1 MCLLVTCCC
10 LSLAVGVAACLSLA
24 VACHLL
30 LLVTCCSVWL
40 LACVVSCKCFTQSQL
55 TTNCFANASF
65 QQPPNL
71 ALWQKIACGS
81 AKFRDHVHPR
91 SAQTHTTLNKPACCA
106 LHNWAGVVVRC
117 VACSCILFIFQT
129 TNTTSITQTTAST
142 THLTTLLLSLS
153 SAPILPANTE
163 WLSNPWRTCSVQSN

>member
-1 MCLLVTCCC
+1 MGQKERLINR
-10 LSLAVGVAACLSLA
+10 
-24 VACHLL
+24 H
-30 LLVTCCSVWL
+30 
-40 LACVVSCKCFTQSQL
+40 
-55 TTNCFANASF
+55 
-65 QQPPNL
+65 L
-71 ALWQKIACGS
+71 ALPSCLGHWLCVIACS
-81 AKFRDHVHPR
+81 AHFLLCHAFVHLASVPMFPNVLSSSLCLHHITP

>member
-1 MCLLVTCCC
+1 MLCLP
-10 LSLAVGVAACLSLA
+10 
-24 VACHLL
+24 
-30 LLVTCCSVWL
+30 VWVIGF
-40 LACVVSCKCFTQSQL
+40 CM
-55 TTNCFANASF
+55 
-65 QQPPNL
+65 
-71 ALWQKIACGS
+71 IACS
-81 AKFRDHVHPR
+81 AHFLLCHAFVHLASVPMFPNVLSSSLCLHHITP

-153 SAPILPANTE
+153 SAPILPAISQIATGVLSTTE
-163 WLSNPWRTCSVQSN
+163 QADLPLLLNQRTLRAKLFQTLSSNQTRYH